1 MQNFFDNTMTIQ
13 AEAATIGAILLDP
26 SRLIR
31 WNPAIQSIQPIQSNK
46 SSHPNQPT
54 GSTRR
59 YQIGRDREAI
69 NQSEELTISQNTDLI
84 TYSIQGERLAYRVQ
98 FKLIDNGPSTI
109 VAETVMID
117 TEALPG
123 VPLTLLRPITK
134 HAFLT
139 NLRALAALAEYEPPR
154 VAPNH

>member
-1 MQNFFDNTMTIQ
+1 MQNFFDNTLTIQ
-13 AEAATIGAILLDP
+13 AEAATISAILLDP

-31 WNPAIQSIQPIQSNK
+31 WNPAIQSIQPIQPVQSNK
-46 SSHPNQPT
+46 SSQTNQLT
-54 GSTRR
+54 ESTRH

-69 NQSEELTISQNTDLI
+69 NQSEELTIGQNADLI
-84 TYSIQGERLAYRVQ
+84 TYSVNGNRLAYRVQ
-98 FKLIDNGPSTI
+98 FKLTDNGSSTI
-109 VAETVMID
+109 VAETVLID

-139 NLRALAALAEYEPPR
+139 NLHALAMLAES
-154 VAPNH
+154 